1 MEKVQMVTAMA
12 ITGDG
17 KHMLVPPPMS
27 YGAGG
32 R

>member
-12 ITGDG
+12 ITGG
-17 KHMLVPPPMS
+17 SEHMPVPPPMS